1 MVYGSTGDYV
11 NKVYIYYIIMFY
23 YIISMEVKINRTIYK
38 TVYNP
43 IKVNPDGS
51 FTLHVT
57 KWIERRKGN
66 SWSGY
71 SRFAEYVIPHP
82 TRMTMEFD
90 GKKYKCNGMTPTE
103 VLELRSHLEAC
114 LALENLK

>member
-1 MVYGSTGDYV
+1 MVHGSTGDYM
-11 NKVYIYYIIMFY
+11 NKVYVYYIIMFY
-23 YIISMEVKINRTIYK
+23 YIISMDVKINKTIYK

-43 IKVNPDGS
+43 IQVRQDGS
-51 FTLHVT
+51 FVLQVT
-57 KWIERRKGN
+57 KWVERRRGN

-71 SRFAEYVIPHP
+71 SRFATYAIPHK
-82 TRMTMEFD
+82 TRMTIEFD
-90 GKKYKCNGMTPTE
+90 GKKYKCNGMTSKE

>member
-1 MVYGSTGDYV
+1 MDGS
-11 NKVYIYYIIMFY
+11 FF

-43 IKVNPDGS
+43 IKVKPDGS

-66 SWSGY
+66 GWSGY

-90 GKKYKCNGMTPTE
+90 GIVYDPKSKGDIMDLY
-103 VLELRSHLEAC
+103 S
-114 LALENLK
+114 ALEFYLLEVSLCGVL

>member
-1 MVYGSTGDYV
+1 
-11 NKVYIYYIIMFY
+11 
-23 YIISMEVKINRTIYK
+23 MEVKINRSIYETGYYK
-38 TVYNP
+38 P
-43 IKVNPDGS
+43 IRVNQDGS
-51 FTLHVT
+51 FILRVT
-57 KWIERRKGN
+57 KWIERRRGN

-71 SRFAEYVIPHP
+71 KKFSEYRIPHP
-82 TRMTMEFD
+82 TKMTMEFD

>member
-1 MVYGSTGDYV
+1 MDGS
-11 NKVYIYYIIMFY
+11 FC
-23 YIISMEVKINRTIYK
+23 YIISMEVKINRAIYK

-43 IKVNPDGS
+43 IKVFQDGS

-57 KWIERRKGN
+57 KWIERRRGN

-71 SRFAEYVIPHP
+71 SRFFEYRIPHP
-82 TRMTMEFD
+82 TKMIMEFD
-90 GKKYKCNGMTPTE
+90 GKKYKCNGMTPAE

-114 LALENLK
+114 IALENLK

>member
-1 MVYGSTGDYV
+1 MDGS
-11 NKVYIYYIIMFY
+11 FS

-43 IKVNPDGS
+43 IKVNQDGS
-51 FTLHVT
+51 FKLHVT

-66 SWSGY
+66 GWSGY

-90 GKKYKCNGMTPTE
+90 GKKYKCNGMTPAE